1 MPCNAG
7 LRERTSNSTVLDRD
21 LGSSPVPE
29 RELDLGKAP
38 DLQHLQDLDL
48 ELGLSGSN
56 TNLDG
61 LDGLDHPDLEM
72 GWGAA
77 RGEGEG
83 ASHTTLQGTS
93 LDYRPKSL
101 LDPGDYSPKSVVPSD
116 PSMLPSMNAEQARIP
131 TRTHT

>member
-7 LRERTSNSTVLDRD
+7 LRERTSNNTVLDRN
-21 LGSSPVPE
+21 LGSTPVPE

-48 ELGLSGSN
+48 ELGLSGSD

-61 LDGLDHPDLEM
+61 LHGLDHPDLEM

-83 ASHTTLQGTS
+83 ESHVTLQLDPG
-93 LDYRPKSL
+93 DYRPKSL

-116 PSMLPSMNAEQARIP
+116 PSMLPSMNAEQVRIP
-131 TRTHT
+131 TRT